1 MSGLSDPLKY
11 KKYWNQFGGDINN
24 AVEIETIDNQM
35 AEYAGIAGIPIIFCP
50 INVDDYKDGLDSVFG
65 ENSQPKWDRKIQ
77 LTGILD
83 EFTPEVQGFQAMGL
97 QNIDEVTLYLHRSTF
112 DKLVGIRSKK
122 APKKSTARRGAW
134 GPIAKDMIITPH
146 NGLAY
151 EILTGGLHF
160 LRGQDQHF
168 GHKFWYKVTCK
179 VREVSDA
186 SLGVGEQY
194 GAKQDTPLDPM
205 YQGNPQFIIPTPPKE
220 ELVGLG
226 TPDQTGVPSNS
237 DTSGDYTTVASTQ
250 SPDLQQPLVLSDGA
264 IADASQVPGM
274 KEGSK
279 GGDQNEIQEEADKVI
294 NPSTDQVVENPD
306 PGTIGRVIPHKRDLF
321 GDW

>member
-11 KKYWNQFGGDINN
+11 KQYWNQFGGDLKNSR
-24 AVEIETIDNQM
+24 EIETIDNQM

-50 INVDDYKDGLDSVFG
+50 INVDDYKEGMDSVFG
-65 ENSQPKWDRKIQ
+65 ENTQPKWDRRIT

-83 EFTPEVQGFQAMGL
+83 EFTPEVQGFTAIGL
-97 QNIDEVTLYLHRSTF
+97 QNIDEITLYIHRSTF
-112 DKLVGIRSKK
+112 DKLVGIRTNL
-122 APKKSTARRGAW
+122 AQNKSSARRGAW
-134 GPIAKDMIITPH
+134 GPVARDMIITPH
-146 NGLAY
+146 NGLSY
-151 EILTGGLHF
+151 EITTGGLHF

-194 GAKQDTPLDPM
+194 GAKPDTPLDPM
-205 YQGNPQFIIPTPPKE
+205 YQGNPQFILPTPPKE
-220 ELVGLG
+220 ELVGSG
-226 TPDQTGVPSNS
+226 TPAQTGVPANS
-237 DTSGDYTTVASTQ
+237 DTSGNYTTVASTDN
-250 SPDLQQPLVLSDGA
+250 PALRGPLVLTDGT
-264 IADASQVPGM
+264 ISENSQVPGL
-274 KEGSK
+274 KDGSK
-279 GGDQNEIQEEADKVI
+279 GGDQNAIEKAAEEVI
-294 NPSTDQVVENPD
+294 DPKTDQVVENPD